1 MSKIFTTN
9 SLKGNPWMETN
20 IDKDRRMHNLKK
32 GKKTKL
38 KKGMKSR
45 AQKSIKLNKF

>member
-1 MSKIFTTN
+1 MAMKTTE
-9 SLKGNPWMETN
+9 SLKGNPWMGTL
-20 IDKDRRMHNLKK
+20 DDRRMHNLKK
-32 GKKTKL
+32 GKNIKL